1 MRSPTLPHASG
12 PALALGGKLEAE
24 DGGPIVNRTKPEE
37 DAMTTISE
45 VERPG
50 LAVRAFYKIGE
61 AMFGKVPTP
70 ERIMAHRVPLMLGLG
85 ALYGSLEWLGRIDTP
100 LRALLN
106 VHVAEL
112 YGSAY

>member
-1 MRSPTLPHASG
+1 MSVRPRRRCSRAGPRDTAMRSPTVSDGCG
-12 PALALGGKLEAE
+12 PALASGGKLK
-24 DGGPIVNRTKPEE
+24 PRRTP
-37 DAMTTISE
+37 MTTISE

-85 ALYGSLEWLGRIDTP
+85 ALYGSLEWLGRIDAP
-100 LRALLN
+100 L
-106 VHVAEL
+106 
-112 YGSAY
+112 